1 MSVLLAQAA
10 NVATGNDP
18 ALWWGIVLFAAALV
32 LLAVELLVPSG
43 GLIGLLCGVA
53 AISSVVAFFRYD
65 TNVGIA
71 AAVLYVV
78 LTPFLLV
85 FVFKIWVNSPIA
97 RRMIL
102 IGKDEVSSESD
113 EEAVRESERARAERL
128 ARIREL
134 VGAEGTTVTDLRPVG
149 FVTINGQRMD
159 GMAESGIIEAD
170 TPVVVTDVYDN
181 QVKVRVR

>member
-1 MSVLLAQAA
+1 MSVMLAQAA
-10 NVATGNDP
+10 NDATGNDA

-53 AISSVVAFFRYD
+53 AVSSVVAFFRYD
-65 TNVGIA
+65 PLVGSA

-78 LTPFLLV
+78 LAPVVLV

-102 IGKDEVSSESD
+102 TGKDEVLGTSD

-159 GMAESGIIEAD
+159 GMAETGIIEAD
-170 TPVVVTDVYDN
+170 TPIVVTDVYDN